1 MKNNKR
7 KYILI
12 SQLNNEFKKKSKID
26 MFKNYLTIPF
36 SYMNKYDYINI
47 AILSLGFYSSIYIY
61 NKYITEYK

>member
-12 SQLNNEFKKKSKID
+12 SQLNNEFVKKSKID

-36 SYMNKYDYINI
+36 SHMNKYDYISI
-47 AILSLGFYSSIYIY
+47 TILSFGIYSSIYLY
-61 NKYITEYK
+61 NKYMTYTT